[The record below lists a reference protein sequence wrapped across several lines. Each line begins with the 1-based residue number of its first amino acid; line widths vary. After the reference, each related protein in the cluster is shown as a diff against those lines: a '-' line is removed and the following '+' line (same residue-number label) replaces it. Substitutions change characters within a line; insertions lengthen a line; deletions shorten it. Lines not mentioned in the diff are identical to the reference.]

1 MIFESILEILSGL
14 FIILGSLL
22 VLIGA
27 IGFFRF
33 PEFWSRLHAA
43 SVIDSGGMILIVAG
57 MCLYSGL
64 TLVTVKL
71 IFIAIFLIITG
82 PTATHAIANAALIS
96 GLRFKEKKVGIKAKE
111 ISNEEGVTDK

>member
-33 PEFWSRLHAA
+33 PANKISKIGGVRRELDVGPRARNKMEGAA
-43 SVIDSGGMILIVAG
+43 S
-57 MCLYSGL
+57 C
-64 TLVTVKL
+64 
-71 IFIAIFLIITG
+71 
-82 PTATHAIANAALIS
+82 
-96 GLRFKEKKVGIKAKE
+96 
-111 ISNEEGVTDK
+111 